1 MAPGLIIDN
10 TPDLD
15 FTPFPTKSLPP
26 KLGPTTTQQRTLLLA
41 APSLASNEASLRAAI
56 AGHDRSTS
64 DLHMLDRLSAGL
76 VNLPASTYDL
86 VLVLSDDASLLDRG
100 VLTRVHDALKPG
112 GKVRARDGVE
122 IGGEAEKEF
131 VLAGLVRSSGENGF
145 EKPDYGSEAVVPLR
159 LRRKKKPVVVE
170 KVEEVKKV
178 PSGVGFVNLD
188 DLDGD
193 DDDLIDEDTLL
204 TDQDLKRPLNIRM
217 FSPSPSP
224 ISSSLSHCRSFPSS
238 SSQNSNPSLS
248 QQPPNASPKLA
259 NAAAHAKTAP
269 AASPNASQPKKPT
282 AKPPPTP
289 SSANKSSSWAST
301 TSPRST
307 SPSRAR
313 SGPAGTAP
321 SATRLGVMA
330 VLILGCRLLSLGRRL
345 GY

>member
-100 VLTRVHDALKPG
+100 VLTRVHDALKAG

-204 TDQDLKRPLNIRM
+204 TDQDLKRPLNI
-217 FSPSPSP
+217 PAEC
-224 ISSSLSHCRSFPSS
+224 L
-238 SSQNSNPSLS
+238 
-248 QQPPNASPKLA
+248 PKVGKRRRACKDCSCGLA
-259 NAAAHAKTAP
+259 ERLAAEEADRQAAADAKLRE
-269 AASPNASQPKKPT
+269 QVVK
-282 AKPPPTP
+282 
-289 SSANKSSSWAST
+289 
-301 TSPRST
+301 
-307 SPSRAR
+307 
-313 SGPAGTAP
+313 
-321 SATRLGVMA
+321 LGVNDLA
-330 VLILGCRLLSLGRRL
+330 EVDFTVQGKVGSCGNCSLGDAFRCDGCPYIGLPPFKPGEEVRIL
-345 GY
+345 NDVVQL